1 MKIKISKTQIEAAL
15 KLCERYTDKYDAS
28 SITSHFLFVAKNDTL
43 DIVSTDYEFG
53 LIYTIP
59 NVNVLASGSTTASA
73 KQVLNIISKLD
84 KDKDIIIQALGTD
97 TVISQDAFNF
107 NLDRFNEEDFPVF
120 CLDDK
125 NLTPLNVDSNEFLSR
140 LKLIE
145 HAIDKNNPQHILNGA
160 FVEIKAGKMNFVGT
174 DTKRLALSSLEYES
188 NLQTSFIIPKRVIA
202 EMQRLFKGN
211 IELMIAK
218 KASGEGREYLV
229 AKGDGFIFHTQLIDG
244 KFPNYAI
251 LFPESTESF
260 EFNVKSFSNYLK
272 KLAIVGDKFALGLRA
287 DSKLVLASFNPSS
300 TRNFQASAI
309 IDSKFIIQKERSI
322 LAQIAFFADFLNQ
335 VEGNTFKVHFS
346 KKEKESVIMLSS
358 DKLTELVMPLL
369 DDAIHYFCEAFG
381 FDMSVYEQEKDE
393 VA

>member
-1 MKIKISKTQIEAAL
+1 MKIKVSKTQIEAAL
-15 KLCERYTDKYDAS
+15 KLCERYADNYDAS

-43 DIVSTDYEFG
+43 DIVSTDYELG

-84 KDKDIIIQALGTD
+84 KDKDIIIEAAGIETI
-97 TVISQDAFNF
+97 ISQDAFNF
-107 NLDRFNEEDFPVF
+107 NLDRFNEEDFPEF

-125 NLTPLNVDSNEFLSR
+125 NLTSLNIDSNEFLSR

-145 HAIDKNNPQHILNGA
+145 HAIDKNNPQYTLNGA

-188 NLQTSFIIPKRVIA
+188 NMQTGFIIPKRVIA
-202 EMQRLFKGN
+202 EMQKLFKGN
-211 IELMIAK
+211 VELMIATQEI
-218 KASGEGREYLV
+218 GEGREYLV
-229 AKGDGFIFHTQLIDG
+229 AKGDGFIFHTKLIDG
-244 KFPNYAI
+244 KFLNYER

-260 EFNVKSFSNYLK
+260 GFNVKNFLNYLK

-287 DSKLVLASFNPSS
+287 DGNLVLASFNSSS

-309 IDSKFIIQKERSI
+309 INSNFTIQKEHSI
-322 LAQIAFFADFLNQ
+322 LAKIAFFGDFLNQ
-335 VEGNTFKVHFS
+335 VEENNFKVHFS
-346 KKEKESVIMLSS
+346 KKEGESVIMLSS
-358 DKLTELVMPLL
+358 DKLTELVMPLC

-381 FDMSVYEQEKDE
+381 FDMSAYEQKKDE